1 MGVVL
6 LPTNADVT
14 MLRTPLITAF
24 VLLVA
29 VNRALHRGDILL
41 VDGGDAQRAEELASF
56 AFVVAG
62 EEMWAAIRRKAW
74 TDLAELEPPLSGQ
87 GVR

>member
-62 EEMWAAIRRKAW
+62 EEM
-74 TDLAELEPPLSGQ
+74 
-87 GVR
+87 